1 MPVTT
6 EPKTPTNEELILAHQ
21 NSVWRF
27 LVSIGCESSLA
38 DDLTQETFL
47 QVLGGGFDYR
57 GPREMAAWL
66 LRVAKHKFLDSV
78 RKRKLKLGVDLE
90 NAETCW
96 QEFEAECAYA
106 QRVQWLRECMDALT
120 ERSREAVKQRY
131 ELELPRDEMA
141 RRLGIAP
148 AGVKTLLE
156 RIRQTLRE
164 CVQGKVDRDQA

>member
-1 MPVTT
+1 MTT

-21 NSVWRF
+21 DSVWRF
-27 LVSIGCESSLA
+27 LVSIGCEPNLA

-47 QVLGGGFDYR
+47 QVLGDGFEYR
-57 GPREMAAWL
+57 GPHETAGWL
-66 LRVAKHKFLDSV
+66 LRVAKHQFIDSV
-78 RKRKLKLGVDLE
+78 RKKKLKLGVDLE
-90 NAETCW
+90 HAETRW

-106 QRVQWLRECMDALT
+106 QRVQWLRECMDGLT

-131 ELELPRDEMA
+131 ELELPREEMA
-141 RRLGIAP
+141 KRLGIEP

-156 RIRQTLRE
+156 RIRQTLRD